1 MKKIVKGN
9 DFALR
14 IPVMKM
20 VEGQAQ
26 AFPLPAFDYAYN
38 TILPLGGEEQRGF
51 IMSIGQELVHVA
63 NLETIKEILT
73 ELFDASTA
81 TAYETFVK
89 KTIRWTSTQGSAT
102 FVVYCAYQIG
112 TNRKPVAYSFSACLR
127 LLTYLPL

>member
-9 DFALR
+9 DFTLK

-20 VEGQAQ
+20 VEGQAK

-38 TILPLGGEEQRGF
+38 TILTLGGEEQRGF

-89 KTIRWTSTQGSAT
+89 KTIR
-102 FVVYCAYQIG
+102 
-112 TNRKPVAYSFSACLR
+112 
-127 LLTYLPL
+127 

>member
-9 DFALR
+9 DFTLK

-20 VEGQAQ
+20 VEGQPQ

-38 TILPLGGEEQRGF
+38 TILTLGGEEQRGF

-89 KTIRWTSTQGSAT
+89 KTLDGLQRR
-102 FVVYCAYQIG
+102 VV
-112 TNRKPVAYSFSACLR
+112 PR
-127 LLTYLPL
+127 LLFTARIRLAPTESPSPTRFLPVYAC

>member
-9 DFALR
+9 DFTLK

-20 VEGQAQ
+20 VEGRPQ

-38 TILPLGGEEQRGF
+38 TIFTLGGEEQRGF

-102 FVVYCAYQIG
+102 FAVYCAYQIG
-112 TNRKPVAYSFSACLR
+112 TNRKPVAYSVLPVYAC
-127 LLTYLPL
+127 

>member
-9 DFALR
+9 DFTLK

-20 VEGQAQ
+20 VEGQAK

-38 TILPLGGEEQRGF
+38 TILTLGGEEQRGF

-102 FVVYCAYQIG
+102 FAVYCAYQIG
-112 TNRKPVAYSFSACLR
+112 TNRKPVAYSFLPVYAC
-127 LLTYLPL
+127 

>member
-9 DFALR
+9 DFTLK

-26 AFPLPAFDYAYN
+26 AVPLPAFDYAYN
-38 TILPLGGEEQRGF
+38 TILTLGGEEQRGF

-81 TAYETFVK
+81 IAYETFVK

-102 FVVYCAYQIG
+102 FAVYCAYQIG
-112 TNRKPVAYSFSACLR
+112 TNRKPVAYSVLPVYAC
-127 LLTYLPL
+127 

>member
-9 DFALR
+9 DFTLK

-20 VEGQAQ
+20 VEGQAK

-38 TILPLGGEEQRGF
+38 TILTLGGEEQRGF

-102 FVVYCAYQIG
+102 FAVYCAYQIG
-112 TNRKPVAYSFSACLR
+112 TNRKPVAYSVLPVYAC
-127 LLTYLPL
+127 

>member
-1 MKKIVKGN
+1 MKKIVKVN
-9 DFALR
+9 DFTLR

-20 VEGQAQ
+20 VEGRPQ

-38 TILPLGGEEQRGF
+38 TILTLGGEEQRGF

-102 FVVYCAYQIG
+102 FAVYCAYQIG
-112 TNRKPVAYSFSACLR
+112 TNRKPVAYSVLPVYAC
-127 LLTYLPL
+127 

>member
-9 DFALR
+9 DFTLK

-20 VEGQAQ
+20 VEGQAK

-38 TILPLGGEEQRGF
+38 TILTLGGEEQRGF

-89 KTIRWTSTQGSAT
+89 KTFRWTSTQGSAT
-102 FVVYCAYQIG
+102 FAVYCAYQIG
-112 TNRKPVAYSFSACLR
+112 TNRKPVAYSVLPVYAC
-127 LLTYLPL
+127 

>member
-9 DFALR
+9 DFTLK

-20 VEGQAQ
+20 VEGRPQ

-38 TILPLGGEEQRGF
+38 TILTLGGEEQRGF

-102 FVVYCAYQIG
+102 FAVYCAYQIG
-112 TNRKPVAYSFSACLR
+112 TNRKPVAYSVLPVYAC
-127 LLTYLPL
+127 

>member
-9 DFALR
+9 DFTLK
-14 IPVMKM
+14 IPVAKM
-20 VEGQAQ
+20 VEGHPQ

-38 TILPLGGEEQRGF
+38 TILTLGGEEQRGF
-51 IMSIGQELVHVA
+51 IMSIGQELVHVV

-102 FVVYCAYQIG
+102 FAVYCAYQIG
-112 TNRKPVAYSFSACLR
+112 TNRKPVAYSVLPVYAC
-127 LLTYLPL
+127 

>member
-9 DFALR
+9 DFTLK

-20 VEGQAQ
+20 VEGQPQ
-26 AFPLPAFDYAYN
+26 AFHLPAFDYAYN
-38 TILPLGGEEQRGF
+38 TILTLGGEELRGF
-51 IMSIGQELVHVA
+51 IMSIGQELVHVV

-102 FVVYCAYQIG
+102 FAVYCAYQIG
-112 TNRKPVAYSFSACLR
+112 TNRKPVAYSVLPVYAC
-127 LLTYLPL
+127 

>member
-9 DFALR
+9 DFTLK

-20 VEGQAQ
+20 VEGQAK

-38 TILPLGGEEQRGF
+38 TILTLGGEEQRGF

-102 FVVYCAYQIG
+102 FAVYCAYQIG
-112 TNRKPVAYSFSACLR
+112 TNRKPVAYSF
-127 LLTYLPL
+127 LPVYVC

>member
-1 MKKIVKGN
+1 M
-9 DFALR
+9 A
-14 IPVMKM
+14 KM

-26 AFPLPAFDYAYN
+26 PFPLPAFDYAYN
-38 TILPLGGEEQRGF
+38 TILTLGGEEQRGF

>member
-9 DFALR
+9 DFTLR
-14 IPVMKM
+14 IPVVKM
-20 VEGQAQ
+20 VEGQTQ
-26 AFPLPAFDYAYN
+26 PFPLPTFDYAYN
-38 TILPLGGEEQRGF
+38 TILTLGGEEQRGF

-89 KTIRWTSTQGSAT
+89 KTLRWTSTQGSAT
-102 FVVYCAYQIG
+102 FAVYCAYQIG
-112 TNRKPVAYSFSACLR
+112 TNRKSVAYSVLPVYAC
-127 LLTYLPL
+127 

>member
-9 DFALR
+9 DFTLK
-14 IPVMKM
+14 IPVAKM
-20 VEGQAQ
+20 VEGPPK

-38 TILPLGGEEQRGF
+38 TILTLGGEEQRGF
-51 IMSIGQELVHVA
+51 IMSIGQELVHVV

-73 ELFDASTA
+73 ELFDASPA

-102 FVVYCAYQIG
+102 FAVYCAYQIG
-112 TNRKPVAYSFSACLR
+112 TNRKPVAYSFLPVYAC
-127 LLTYLPL
+127 

>member
-9 DFALR
+9 DFTLR
-14 IPVMKM
+14 IPVAKM
-20 VEGQAQ
+20 VEGQ
-26 AFPLPAFDYAYN
+26 
-38 TILPLGGEEQRGF
+38 EQRGF

-102 FVVYCAYQIG
+102 FAVYCAYQIG
-112 TNRKPVAYSFSACLR
+112 TNRQPVAYSVLPVYAC
-127 LLTYLPL
+127 